1 MSLTPLA
8 LAALAALCAWLWLL
22 FGWGGFWR
30 ADQRLGAAAPAPAGG
45 WPGVVAVIPARDEA
59 ETIAD
64 AVRSLL
70 TQDYP
75 GRLDV
80 VVVDDN
86 SDDGTAAAARAA
98 ADGEGAARLHVVSGA
113 KLAPG
118 WTGKMWAVGQ
128 GVARAGEIAP
138 EAAYVL
144 LCDADIAH
152 GRGALRRLVAKAEAG
167 GLDLVSLMVRLSVA
181 HGWERLLIPAFVFFF
196 QKLYPF
202 PWVNDP
208 RHRVAAAAGG
218 CMLVRRAALARIG
231 GIAAIRDRVIDDC
244 ALAAAVKQGGPVWL
258 GLADDSRS
266 LRAYDG
272 LGGIWDM
279 VARTAFVQLRGSAW
293 LLAGTVAGM
302 ALLYLVPPLAAAA
315 GALGGDPPAA
325 VAGAAGWAVMA
336 ACYRPT
342 LALYR
347 RPAWEAP
354 LLPVAGLLYA
364 AMTVDSARRSWAGRG
379 AAWKGRSYAAREG
392 QGK

>member
-1 MSLTPLA
+1 MPVSPLA
-8 LAALAALCAWLWLL
+8 LLALAALCAWLWLL
-22 FGWGGFWR
+22 LGRGGFWR
-30 ADQRLGAAAPAPAGG
+30 ADQRLGEEAPVPPGG
-45 WPGVVAVIPARDEA
+45 WPDVVAVIPARDEA

-70 TQDYP
+70 DQDYP

-86 SDDGTAAAARAA
+86 SADGTAAAARAA
-98 ADGEGAARLHVVSGA
+98 AAGATARLHIVTGMP
-113 KLAPG
+113 LAAA
-118 WTGKMWAVGQ
+118 WTGKMWAVHQ
-128 GVARAGEIAP
+128 GIAQADDVAA
-138 EAAYVL
+138 EAEFVL

-152 GRGALRRLVAKAEAG
+152 GPGAVRRLVAKAEAG
-167 GLDLVSLMVRLSVA
+167 GFDLVSLMVRLSA
-181 HGWERLLIPAFVFFF
+181 TRFWETLLIPAFVFFF

-208 RHRVAAAAGG
+208 RRGVAAAAGG

-244 ALAAAVKQGGPVWL
+244 ALAAAIKPGGPVWL
-258 GLADDSRS
+258 GLAGDSRS
-266 LRAYDG
+266 LRPYDG

-302 ALLYLVPPLAAAA
+302 ALLYLTPPLAL
-315 GALGGDPPAA
+315 LGGVPGGDLPAA
-325 VAGAAGWAVMA
+325 MLGAAGWGAMAV
-336 ACYRPT
+336 CYRPT
-342 LALYR
+342 LALYG
-347 RPAWEAP
+347 RPAWEAA

-379 AAWKGRSYAAREG
+379 AAWKGRAYAARAG